1 MLPVQR
7 HENSLMETG
16 LLELLPSYLQLKRSF
31 LASACRRSH
40 TDCRSAQPFSKEG
53 AQESKGREQNP
64 EFRSTQRAG
73 VNGLVQDLFSGAAAL
88 PLAIGSYGIR
98 GRS

>member
-1 MLPVQR
+1 
-7 HENSLMETG
+7 METG

-64 EFRSTQRAG
+64 KFRSTQRARAG

-88 PLAIGSYGIR
+88 PLAIGSHGIR